1 MKRTNREISKI
12 LANFAIVMIIVATLF
27 SFESEHRI
35 LYATNITFYVT
46 SIFLGLKGIT
56 HEYEREYESKNKYF
70 DWQAKTGLIGI
81 IIFLISLFINY

>member
-1 MKRTNREISKI
+1 MNKKTNREISKI

-35 LYATNITFYVT
+35 LYAANIAFYVT
-46 SIFLGLKGIT
+46 SIFLGLKGIVSNI
-56 HEYEREYESKNKYF
+56 EGKNKFF

-81 IIFLISLFINY
+81 IIFLISLFTNY

>member
-1 MKRTNREISKI
+1 MNKKTNREISKI

-35 LYATNITFYVT
+35 LYAINIVLYVT

-56 HEYEREYESKNKYF
+56 INTEGKNKLF

-81 IIFLISLFINY
+81 IIFIISLFVNY

>member
-1 MKRTNREISKI
+1 MNKRTNREISKI
-12 LANFAIVMIIVATLF
+12 LVNFAIIMIIVATLF

-56 HEYEREYESKNKYF
+56 SELEGKNKYF

-81 IIFLISLFINY
+81 IIFLISLFTNY